1 MASKKFNNVYI
12 KDNFEVVG
20 PLEKDGLLKS
30 YDLRLVLQGHQHIHE
45 ELLERDHWFVTAGA
59 VCANWWNGPL
69 VDTQEGYIVVHV
81 DTENQITWEYID
93 YKWEAQKTDI

>member
-1 MASKKFNNVYI
+1 M
-12 KDNFEVVG
+12 FE
-20 PLEKDGLLKS
+20 LLKS

-93 YKWEAQKTDI
+93 YKWEAQKTDL